1 MATTR
6 EVLQSKIGQSV
17 PQATLDTAL
26 AERGLNPADEY
37 VPSDETQRK
46 AMDLSHADILLY
58 VCTLPQ
64 SVKEL
69 DYQLTQHDIDGL
81 LRLRTGLLAKWDEPD
96 TFGVAAVI
104 TDISDLH

>member
-1 MATTR
+1 MATSS

-26 AERGLNPADEY
+26 AERGLNPAEDD
-37 VPSDETQRK
+37 VPSDENQRT
-46 AMDLSHADILLY
+46 AMDLSQADVILY
-58 VCTLPQ
+58 ICSLPQ

-96 TFGVAAVI
+96 TFGVAAQI